1 MIDLG
6 LSGKRAVVSGAGYIP
21 ERAGH
26 GWFTSLAL
34 AEAGASVACIDI
46 DEERA
51 ERIAGEIAGRGG
63 NAVPIVADMTDPVQV
78 GRAIDDAVAALGGV
92 DVCVD
97 IIGGA
102 TWSKVEDFTTQ
113 VWDATIQYNL
123 NQVFYLFQAA
133 AKYMIAQRS
142 GGSLVALTSV
152 DGIAAATYHAAYGAA
167 KAGVISLVKT
177 FADELGRYGIR
188 ANAVA
193 PGNVGSGNED
203 QPPNEYAVN
212 GINPLAAPRA
222 HDIANAALFLS
233 SELAARITGQTL
245 VVDGGATIR
254 QLWGLPAP
262 SIPPNPDDAMPEL
275 HETRAVGRLAL
286 VHHWQ
291 AGHRASPLE
300 HIRGQDRADV
310 DIAHVLPA
318 PGDTGRPAQHRTV
331 GVIEHHRRPAIRAD
345 RHDPVGQNECHPEVS
360 IGIER
365 AAVGHPPPATHLRVG
380 QEPAVVGAELVG
392 APAAQ
397 RRAESLLG
405 AECFAPDRKP
415 HHVSGHRADHIQVI
429 LIAIQRHAIREAHRI
444 GDHLRR
450 LAIRCDPKDEPV
462 GGAARDGIDKIVCH
476 RAHRTPQRTNGIHQD
491 EVQPP
496 QRASIELSAQHRR
509 DRAGHRVEVLQH
521 TRAEVGDQK
530 VAVAVERDP
539 VRLAARLP
547 HTPNG
552 VLINEFCDS

>member
-1 MIDLG
+1 M
-6 LSGKRAVVSGAGYIP
+6 
-21 ERAGH
+21 
-26 GWFTSLAL
+26 
-34 AEAGASVACIDI
+34 
-46 DEERA
+46 
-51 ERIAGEIAGRGG
+51 
-63 NAVPIVADMTDPVQV
+63 QV

-222 HDIANAALFLS
+222 HDVANAALFLS

-254 QLWGLPAP
+254 QLWGLPEP
-262 SIPPNPDDAMPEL
+262 SIRPNPDDAMPDFMKP
-275 HETRAVGRLAL
+275 G
-286 VHHWQ
+286 
-291 AGHRASPLE
+291 PL
-300 HIRGQDRADV
+300 
-310 DIAHVLPA
+310 
-318 PGDTGRPAQHRTV
+318 
-331 GVIEHHRRPAIRAD
+331 
-345 RHDPVGQNECHPEVS
+345 
-360 IGIER
+360 
-365 AAVGHPPPATHLRVG
+365 
-380 QEPAVVGAELVG
+380 
-392 APAAQ
+392 
-397 RRAESLLG
+397 
-405 AECFAPDRKP
+405 
-415 HHVSGHRADHIQVI
+415 
-429 LIAIQRHAIREAHRI
+429 
-444 GDHLRR
+444 
-450 LAIRCDPKDEPV
+450 
-462 GGAARDGIDKIVCH
+462 GG
-476 RAHRTPQRTNGIHQD
+476 
-491 EVQPP
+491 
-496 QRASIELSAQHRR
+496 
-509 DRAGHRVEVLQH
+509 
-521 TRAEVGDQK
+521 
-530 VAVAVERDP
+530 
-539 VRLAARLP
+539 
-547 HTPNG
+547 
-552 VLINEFCDS
+552 